1 MKPKQFINGLFEY
14 ELSIIA
20 GLTSVKTEVSIQ
32 NLKNDV
38 LYKGTMKDFIDDKHF
53 EAFVDKIVCRIS
65 VSDYVLKIVVD

>member
-38 LYKGTMKDFIDDKHF
+38 LYKGIMKDFIDDKHF

-65 VSDYVLKIVVD
+65 VSDNVLKIVVD

>member
-65 VSDYVLKIVVD
+65 VSDNVLKIVVD